1 MEACKIIFND
11 ESEIV
16 IDYNIIKQI
25 PELDKIV
32 NFDHQTINL
41 DILNSEIFNHIITLI
56 KFNMENSA
64 EISNSFN
71 HNFIKNM
78 DISQLTDFIISTNRL
93 GLENYCKIGK
103 QLFMDI
109 LNQDSIDDIRKGFKM
124 T

>member
-1 MEACKIIFND
+1 
-11 ESEIV
+11 
-16 IDYNIIKQI
+16 
-25 PELDKIV
+25 
-32 NFDHQTINL
+32 
-41 DILNSEIFNHIITLI
+41 
-56 KFNMENSA
+56 MENSA

>member
-16 IDYNIIKQI
+16 IDYDIIKQI

-32 NFDHQTINL
+32 NFDHRTINL